1 MRSTVPGWKPLSA
14 WFFLHFPSMLIALEA
29 MSSGL
34 LFANQFED
42 FNYYIWNWDTD
53 SNSKA
58 NSPLHYMWHP
68 MLIHQYA
75 GYQIAFQYYSHSVSY
90 WKSETSI
97 SSRHTTT
104 SEIWSV
110 RLQYIWFRGDIDKY
124 GRDWYRRVPNSAR
137 KAVDH
142 RTIYATRSVR
152 QQLHRSMQ
160 KRQRIST
167 KGHSQLIFWIILFLR
182 YTPTLAPVT
191 MLSAMSSILRIY
203 LQPC

>member
-1 MRSTVPGWKPLSA
+1 MRSTVPGWKPLST

-34 LFANQFED
+34 PFANQFED

-97 SSRHTTT
+97 SSRHTTI
-104 SEIWSV
+104 SKIWSV

-142 RTIYATRSVR
+142 QAIYATRSCSAAAAPK
-152 QQLHRSMQ
+152 HAE
-160 KRQRIST
+160 
-167 KGHSQLIFWIILFLR
+167 
-182 YTPTLAPVT
+182 TPKD
-191 MLSAMSSILRIY
+191 
-203 LQPC
+203 